1 MKYTTIIKHFDIDT
15 KQYDMET
22 LIENLDILNLLKVV
36 RKQKLT
42 LDFIKNYI
50 LNDKYQITPEE
61 KYIDKHFILMHQKH
75 INPEDLKDY

>member
-1 MKYTTIIKHFDIDT
+1 MTEKKALVYFDLDS

-22 LIENLDILNLLKVV
+22 LIKNINILNLLKIV

-50 LNDKYQITPEE
+50 LNDEYQCTPEE
-61 KYIDKHFILMHQKH
+61 QYIDKNFVLQYQPH
-75 INPEDLKDY
+75 INPEDL

>member
-1 MKYTTIIKHFDIDT
+1 LAFKGYFDLDS

-22 LIENLDILNLLKVV
+22 LIKNINSLNLLKIV

-50 LNDKYQITPEE
+50 LNDTYQVTPEE
-61 KYIDKHFILMHQKH
+61 QYIDKNFILMYQPH
-75 INPEDLKDY
+75 INPEDL

>member
-1 MKYTTIIKHFDIDT
+1 MTEQKVLVYFDLDS

-22 LIENLDILNLLKVV
+22 LIKNINSLNLLKII

-50 LNDKYQITPEE
+50 LNDEYQCTPEE
-61 KYIDKHFILMHQKH
+61 QYIDKNFILQYQPH
-75 INPEDLKDY
+75 INPEDL

>member
-1 MKYTTIIKHFDIDT
+1 MTEQKVLVYFDLDS

-22 LIENLDILNLLKVV
+22 LIKNINSLNLLKII

-50 LNDKYQITPEE
+50 LNDEYQCTPEE
-61 KYIDKHFILMHQKH
+61 QYIDKNFILQYQPR
-75 INPEDLKDY
+75 INPEDL

>member
-1 MKYTTIIKHFDIDT
+1 MTEQKVLVYFDLDS

-22 LIENLDILNLLKVV
+22 LIKNINSLNLLKII

-50 LNDKYQITPEE
+50 LNDEYQCTPEE
-61 KYIDKHFILMHQKH
+61 QYIDKNFVLQYQPH
-75 INPEDLKDY
+75 INPEDL

>member
-1 MKYTTIIKHFDIDT
+1 MTDKKVLVYFNLDS

-22 LIENLDILNLLKVV
+22 LIKNINSLNLLKIV

-50 LNDKYQITPEE
+50 LNDEYQCTPEE
-61 KYIDKHFILMHQKH
+61 QYIDKNFILQYQPH
-75 INPEDLKDY
+75 INPEDL

>member
-1 MKYTTIIKHFDIDT
+1 MTDKKVLVYFDLDS

-22 LIENLDILNLLKVV
+22 LIKNINSLNLLKII

-50 LNDKYQITPEE
+50 LNDEYQCTPEE
-61 KYIDKHFILMHQKH
+61 QYLDKNFVLQYQPH
-75 INPEDLKDY
+75 INPEDL

>member
-1 MKYTTIIKHFDIDT
+1 MTEQKVLVYFDLDS

-22 LIENLDILNLLKVV
+22 LIKNINSLNLLKII

-50 LNDKYQITPEE
+50 LNDEYQCTPEE
-61 KYIDKHFILMHQKH
+61 QYIDKNKTLYYS
-75 INPEDLKDY
+75 INTI